1 MELETFV
8 RLKQFGIIS
17 AEQAFLLITLYYLVM
32 LRSNIM
38 W

>member
-1 MELETFV
+1 MELETF
-8 RLKQFGIIS
+8 LHLIQFGKIS
-17 AEQAFLLITLYYLVM
+17 DEQNFLLISLYYLVM